1 LNFVST
7 KSGWENRMQDIR
19 PGYVQGRSPGGGDR
33 GSLVAEARATLA
45 KLDANELAFL
55 AGVAAGESTRMIAR
69 RLRIGLAVAE
79 DLRRTVMAKLGAVRT
94 CDAVRIALRGGL
106 DTAIPPAW
114 ARKAPGPF
122 AAPSSSAS

>member
-1 LNFVST
+1 
-7 KSGWENRMQDIR
+7 MQDLR

-33 GSLVAEARATLA
+33 GGLVAEARATLA
-45 KLDANELAFL
+45 RLDEDELGLL
-55 AGVAAGESTRMIAR
+55 AGVAAGESTRMTAR

-106 DTAIPPAW
+106 DAALAPAW
-114 ARKAPGPF
+114 APKAPGPF
-122 AAPSSSAS
+122 AAPSSSASYRDS